1 MPRPSHRVALRPDAP
16 ITALS
21 GVGERRARLFAR
33 LGVATVGDLLSL
45 APRRA
50 LVRGP
55 LVELADLERHVGAFV
70 HVRCVT
76 TGAKLIRRGGRQSIV
91 RIGLVGPDGRGSA
104 DAVYFN
110 QPYLVRQFGK
120 GRELF
125 LYGRVVRAPGLVL
138 AAPKLVRADDPPPGA
153 LELVYPAT
161 DGLGQPLLRSFVL
174 RALELA
180 GPALVEPLPSDV
192 LERLDLVPLPLAIER
207 AHRPADS
214 GEFESAVRRLRL
226 EAALEVRATLA
237 RRRAEREAA
246 NAPVVASTPELVATI
261 EGALPFAPTAA
272 QRRVFGE
279 LATDLGRRA
288 PMRRLLQ
295 GDVGSGKTACAF
307 FAVALAAHSGLQS
320 ALLAPTEV
328 LAEQHFATEQARLAE
343 LGVQSALFTAA
354 LSAAKRKRLLAAL
367 ASGELACVFGTHAL
381 LSEDV
386 VFARLG
392 LAIVDEQHR
401 FGVLQR
407 ERLFAKGRDVHQLLM
422 TATPIPSTLASAL
435 WADLDTS
442 VLDEKPPGRLPP
454 RTYVLEAT
462 QIARIERHAAARLAE
477 GERVL
482 WIAPRIESS
491 PTGRG
496 AVEVAEQLAAG
507 PLGVH
512 GVELVHGEIA
522 HARRAA
528 RLERFRRGAAR
539 LLVGTTVLEVGLD
552 VPSATVVVVE
562 GAERL
567 GSAQL
572 HQLRGRVGRGG
583 GASWCFFVASPEG
596 CARLAWLAEVHDGF
610 AVAERDLAMRGSG
623 DLLGERQ
630 AGANLEGLGEG
641 EPDLATWN
649 AARELVARDSALAEY
664 YAARS
669 MSRR

>member
-1 MPRPSHRVALRPDAP
+1 MPRTTHRVALRPDAP
-16 ITALS
+16 VTALS

-55 LVELADLERHVGAFV
+55 IVEVGELAAHVGEFV
-70 HVRCVT
+70 HVRCRS
-76 TGAKLIRRGGRQSIV
+76 TGARLVRQGGARSLV
-91 RIGLVGPDGRGSA
+91 RVALEGLDGRGRA

-110 QPYLVRQFGK
+110 QPYLVRQFGA

-125 LYGRVVRAPGLVL
+125 LYGRVVEAPGLAL
-138 AAPKLVRADDPPPGA
+138 AAPKIVRADDPPPGT

-180 GPALVEPLPSDV
+180 GPALVEHVPADV
-192 LERLDLVPLPLAIER
+192 LERLDVPPLPLAIAR
-207 AHRPADS
+207 AHRPADRA
-214 GEFESAVRRLRL
+214 EFEGAVRRLRL

-237 RRRAEREAA
+237 QRRREREAA
-246 NAPVVASTPELVATI
+246 DAPIVASTTELVAAI
-261 EGALPFAPTAA
+261 EGTLPFAPTNA

-279 LATDLGRRA
+279 LVADLGRSV

-307 FAVALAAHSGLQS
+307 FAVALAARNGVQ
-320 ALLAPTEV
+320 AAVLAPTEV
-328 LAEQHFATEQARLAE
+328 LAEQHFASERERLGA
-343 LGVQSALFTAA
+343 LGVESALLTAS
-354 LSAAKRKRLLAAL
+354 LTSAKKKRILAAL
-367 ASGELACVFGTHAL
+367 VSGELACVFGTHAL
-381 LSEDV
+381 LSEGV
-386 VFARLG
+386 TFARLG
-392 LAIVDEQHR
+392 LAVVDEQHR

-442 VLDEKPPGRLPP
+442 VLDEKPPGRVPP
-454 RTYVLEAT
+454 RTHVLDAA
-462 QIARIERHAAARLAE
+462 QLPRIEKHALQRLAA

-491 PTGRG
+491 AAGRG
-496 AVEVAEQLAAG
+496 AVAVAQHLASGSFAA
-507 PLGVH
+507 H
-512 GVELVHGEIA
+512 GVELVHGEMA
-522 HARRAA
+522 HAQRAA
-528 RLERFRRGAAR
+528 RLERFRRGEVAV
-539 LLVGTTVLEVGLD
+539 LVGTTVLEVGLD
-552 VPSATVVVVE
+552 VPAATVVVVE

-583 GASWCFFVASPEG
+583 GASWCFFVASAEG
-596 CARLAWLAEVHDGF
+596 CARLAWLADVHDGF
-610 AVAERDLAMRGSG
+610 VVAERDLALRGPG

-649 AARELVARDSALAEY
+649 AARELVARDPALAQI